1 MPRTTTARKTFDDS
15 PRERLLS
22 VASELFYAHGIRNV
36 GIDEI
41 IARAGVAKASLYR
54 HFPSKD
60 DLVTEVLRQRD
71 AAWFRDF
78 RADVEARAS
87 NPKKRLLAVFAVL
100 EDWFAEDLFRG
111 CAFMNAAIELADAT
125 HPAHGVSRDHKRRM
139 RAYLAEL
146 AKAARLKEPGAL
158 ADQLALLIEGAIVT
172 AVLEQS
178 PEPARRAR
186 AAAVRLIAAH

>member
-1 MPRTTTARKTFDDS
+1 MPRTTTARKSADDG

-71 AAWFRDF
+71 EAWFRDF

-87 NPKKRLLAVFAVL
+87 NPKKRLLGVFAVL
-100 EDWFAEDLFRG
+100 EAWFAGDLFRG
-111 CAFMNAAIELADAT
+111 CAFMNAAIELAD
-125 HPAHGVSRDHKRRM
+125 
-139 RAYLAEL
+139 
-146 AKAARLKEPGAL
+146 
-158 ADQLALLIEGAIVT
+158 
-172 AVLEQS
+172 
-178 PEPARRAR
+178 
-186 AAAVRLIAAH
+186 